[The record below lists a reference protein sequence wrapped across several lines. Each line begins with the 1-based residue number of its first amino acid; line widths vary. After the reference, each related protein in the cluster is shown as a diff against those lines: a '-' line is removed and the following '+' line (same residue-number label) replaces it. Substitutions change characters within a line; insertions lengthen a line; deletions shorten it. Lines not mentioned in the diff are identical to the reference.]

1 MDVPADATGV
11 VGECTG
17 AGALRLPGSPAPA
30 VLVMYCRMVVVGG
43 DSGMVVHF
51 GISACDASHPRRSS
65 PVQLIRD
72 GELVPHGVK
81 PGLQGARL
89 PS

>member
-17 AGALRLPGSPAPA
+17 AGALRLPGSPALA

-43 DSGMVVHF
+43 DNYGMQ
-51 GISACDASHPRRSS
+51 SMC
-65 PVQLIRD
+65 
-72 GELVPHGVK
+72 
-81 PGLQGARL
+81 L
-89 PS
+89 PIIDSEYYI

>member
-17 AGALRLPGSPAPA
+17 AGALRLPGSPALA
-30 VLVMYCRMVVVGG
+30 VLVMYCRMMVVGG

-65 PVQLIRD
+65 RRPRAFL
-72 GELVPHGVK
+72 PGVTDQT
-81 PGLQGARL
+81 PRV
-89 PS
+89 

>member
-17 AGALRLPGSPAPA
+17 AGALRLPGSPALA

-43 DSGMVVHF
+43 DSGMVVHY
-51 GISACDASHPRRSS
+51 RYQRM
-65 PVQLIRD
+65 
-72 GELVPHGVK
+72 
-81 PGLQGARL
+81 
-89 PS
+89 

>member
-17 AGALRLPGSPAPA
+17 AGALRLPGSPALA

-51 GISACDASHPRRSS
+51 GISACDASHPRRSIL
-65 PVQLIRD
+65 V
-72 GELVPHGVK
+72 ELV
-81 PGLQGARL
+81 RL
-89 PS
+89 RVTSIHVSS

>member
-17 AGALRLPGSPAPA
+17 AGALRLPGSPALA

-43 DSGMVVHF
+43 GSVSAHATPAVAAAVVVAEKC
-51 GISACDASHPRRSS
+51 SR
-65 PVQLIRD
+65 
-72 GELVPHGVK
+72 
-81 PGLQGARL
+81 
-89 PS
+89 